1 MLLAMINLAMIMII
15 LFESKQKINITET
28 KIVVSNKISNAK
40 STLSKSSL

>member
-1 MLLAMINLAMIMII
+1 MIMII